1 MSYNDRNQYPRVIR
15 DIINEYNTPAMEIKI
30 LDDGKRNIMVE
41 LQDTITFVD
50 NVILRRYPFR
60 DDTNETLFVRDFRA
74 AIHRPGFVLKC
85 FEGEYYVDEE

>member
-15 DIINEYNTPAMEIKI
+15 DIINEYNMSAIEILI

-41 LQDTITFVD
+41 LQETISSVD
-50 NVILRRYPFR
+50 NVILRRYPLR
-60 DDTNETLFVRDFRA
+60 NDKNGTLFVRDFRA
-74 AIHRPGFVLKC
+74 AIHRPGFGLKC